1 YSFQKNVFL
10 TNVMEKKK
18 LNILLIEDNKAD
30 VRLIKELLKTNK
42 DFIFELESNPRL
54 SESVNLIKTKK
65 FDIILLDLTL
75 PDSDRESTLEN
86 VLNVTTEIPIIILT
100 GLDDKDFALKSLQN
114 GAQDYIVKDDL
125 NSSILIRAILYAI
138 ERHKVEIEK
147 AREKAPKIPFDEKDK
162 EILNYLQDN
171 YRISY
176 KDLSKK
182 VNLAASTI
190 HNRVQNMIKEGIIKK
205 FDTFVDPFK
214 VGYESIAIV
223 GLSVDPLKLDA
234 IARKLSN
241 FDEIQLI
248 ASSTGDHNL
257 ILQIIAK
264 DEKML
269 WKFINEDIKT
279 IDGIQ
284 IPIHVSSFIDL
295 FKMTNKI
302 NFNMEKKSK

>member
-1 YSFQKNVFL
+1 
-10 TNVMEKKK
+10 MEKKYF
-18 LNILLIEDNKAD
+18 NILLIEDNKAD
-30 VRLIKELLKTNK
+30 VHLIKELLKTSE
-42 DFIFELESNPRL
+42 DFKFELESNPRL
-54 SESVNLIKTKK
+54 TESINLIKTNNY
-65 FDIILLDLTL
+65 DIILLDLTL
-75 PDSDRESTLEN
+75 PDSDRESTLQN
-86 VLNVTTEIPIIILT
+86 VLSVTHEIPIIVLT

-125 NSSILIRAILYAI
+125 NGSILIRAILYAI
-138 ERHKVEIEK
+138 ERHKIEIEK
-147 AREKAPKIPFDEKDK
+147 VKDKILKIPFDEKDK

-182 VNLAASTI
+182 VKLAASTI

-223 GLSVDPLKLDA
+223 GLSVDPLKIDD
-234 IARKLSN
+234 IAKKLSK

-279 IDGIQ
+279 LEGIQ

-295 FKMTNKI
+295 FKMTHKV
-302 NFNMEKKSK
+302 NFSVEKKK

>member
-1 YSFQKNVFL
+1 
-10 TNVMEKKK
+10 MEKKNF
-18 LNILLIEDNKAD
+18 NILLIEDNKAD
-30 VRLIKELLKTNK
+30 VRLIKELLKNSE
-42 DFIFELESNPRL
+42 DFKFELESNPRL
-54 SESVNLIKTKK
+54 TESINLIKTNNY
-65 FDIILLDLTL
+65 DIILLDLTL
-75 PDSDRESTLEN
+75 PDSDRESTLQN
-86 VLNVTTEIPIIILT
+86 VLSVTHEIPIIILT

-125 NSSILIRAILYAI
+125 NGSILIRAILYAI
-138 ERHKVEIEK
+138 ERHKIEIEK
-147 AREKAPKIPFDEKDK
+147 VKEKTPKIPFDEKDK

-182 VNLAASTI
+182 VKLAASTI

-214 VGYESIAIV
+214 VGYESIAIA
-223 GLSVDPLKLDA
+223 GLSVDPLKIDD
-234 IARKLSN
+234 IAKKLSK

-279 IDGIQ
+279 LEGIQ
-284 IPIHVSSFIDL
+284 LPIHVSSFIDL
-295 FKMTNKI
+295 FKMTHKV
-302 NFNMEKKSK
+302 NFSVEKKK